1 MRKTNW
7 LHVGLC
13 TGMLLSGGAAL
24 AQGSAHQPGQTEK
37 PTPSGQAEK
46 ANPSDRE
53 FLNRALRLNQLEL
66 RLGRLASERGSTAD
80 LKSMGN
86 KMVQKHSDFGRQ
98 LTEQARRSGV
108 TEAPELTPEQ
118 QAVVTRLEGLSGP
131 EFDAAFKQTIDEL
144 HRKELAMYQDEAKRA
159 EDPQL
164 RALAQTR
171 VSTLQEALGKQPAQ
185 PPSKS

>member
-13 TGMLLSGGAAL
+13 TGLLLSGGAAL
-24 AQGSAHQPGQTEK
+24 AQGSAPQPQ
-37 PTPSGQAEK
+37 PQPGQAEK
-46 ANPSDRE
+46 AKSSDQE

-66 RLGRLASERGSTAD
+66 RLGRLASERGSTPD
-80 LKSMGN
+80 VKSMGN

-98 LTEQARRSGV
+98 LTEQARRAGI
-108 TEAPELTPEQ
+108 TETPELTPEQ
-118 QAVVTRLEGLSGP
+118 QEAVTRLEGLSGP
-131 EFDAAFKQTIDEL
+131 EFDSALKQTIDGI
-144 HRKELAMYQDEAKRA
+144 HRKELAMYQEEATRA

-171 VSTLQEALGKQPAQ
+171 VDNLQKMMGKQPEQPEQ